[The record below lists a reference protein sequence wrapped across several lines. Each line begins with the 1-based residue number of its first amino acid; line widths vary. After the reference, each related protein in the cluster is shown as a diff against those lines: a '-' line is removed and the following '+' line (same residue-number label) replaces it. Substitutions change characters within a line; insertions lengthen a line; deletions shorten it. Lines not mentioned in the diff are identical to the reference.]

1 MKLLGS
7 LLVSSAHAQTVL
19 SPTIVAPSYPPQI
32 DELEKCCNKVISNI
46 PGADERFVE
55 TWQIK
60 DGIYL
65 I

>member
-7 LLVSSAHAQTVL
+7 LLASSAFAQTTL
-19 SPTIVAPSYPPQI
+19 SPSSFPSQLK
-32 DELEKCCNKVISNI
+32 ELEQGCIDVISNI
-46 PGADERFVE
+46 PGTDERFVE
-55 TWQIK
+55 TWTIK

>member
-7 LLVSSAHAQTVL
+7 LLASSAFAQTTL
-19 SPTIVAPSYPPQI
+19 PQSPFPPQLE
-32 DELEKCCNKVISNI
+32 ELEQSCIDVISNI
-46 PGADERFVE
+46 PGTDEKFVE
-55 TWQIK
+55 TWTIK